1 MGGRGAENEWFP
13 LEGEVLGSW
22 PCARYCEAGGGAGGP
37 RIPMCLCGDVIPLPG
52 RWPS

>member
-22 PCARYCEAGGGAGGP
+22 PCARYCEAGGGRVDLGSPCASVGT
-37 RIPMCLCGDVIPLPG
+37 
-52 RWPS
+52 